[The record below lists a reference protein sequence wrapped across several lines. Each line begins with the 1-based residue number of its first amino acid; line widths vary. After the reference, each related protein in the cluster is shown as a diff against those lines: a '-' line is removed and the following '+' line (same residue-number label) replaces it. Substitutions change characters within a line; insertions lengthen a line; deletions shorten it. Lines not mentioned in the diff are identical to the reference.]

1 MDLSD
6 DIEVIGDAGKGT
18 AIGDSGTGATT
29 CGDMG
34 TGIDIGDDSGIGVG
48 DAGSGSDNNASM
60 LLIAARTPT
69 IKPADLTVEK

>member
-1 MDLSD
+1 MYSGD
-6 DIEVIGDAGKGT
+6 D
-18 AIGDSGTGATT
+18 TGFAT

-48 DAGSGSDNNASM
+48 GAGSGSDNDTSSM

-69 IKPADLTVEK
+69 IKPADLIVEK